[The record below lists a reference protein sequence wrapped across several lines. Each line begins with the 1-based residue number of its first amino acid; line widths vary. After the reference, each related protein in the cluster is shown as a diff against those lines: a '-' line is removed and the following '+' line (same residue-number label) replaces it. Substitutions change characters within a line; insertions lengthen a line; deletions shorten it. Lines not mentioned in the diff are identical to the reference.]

1 MFLNLEVRFIET
13 DMLKTLTEIS
23 KKMFG
28 TQSYIIMKEKIFEM
42 IIESAEIEGIK
53 KN

>member
-1 MFLNLEVRFIET
+1 MFLNLEVILKLIC
-13 DMLKTLTEIS
+13 LKTLTEIS

-28 TQSYIIMKEKIFEM
+28 TQSYIIMKEKIFEI